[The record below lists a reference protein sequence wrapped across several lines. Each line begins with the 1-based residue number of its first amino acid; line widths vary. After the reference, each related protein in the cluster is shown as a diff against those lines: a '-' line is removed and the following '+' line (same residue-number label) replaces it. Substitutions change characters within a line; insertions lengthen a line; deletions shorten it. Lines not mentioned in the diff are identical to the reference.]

1 MTDGADKGDIRPA
14 QMQLTDPIMNDEAPP
29 HALYRHY
36 SELPASMRVLF
47 TCVLLILGLGYLF
60 ALLNI
65 YFTYAGR
72 AGGNP
77 LMLSY
82 EDIVVAYSGNGKGSI
97 LESAL
102 SGPMSSMLPPDE
114 RATLLSWVRNGAA
127 QSAYDSSVKPI
138 INKRCLT
145 CHDGRN
151 PHLPTLSSYDT
162 LMKVT
167 ALDTGASIST
177 LVRVSHIHLFGVTFI
192 FFIVGLAFTHAYV
205 RPVWLKCAIIAA
217 PFLAIMVDVS
227 SWYLIKLYHPFAWV
241 EIGAGVTMAACFAIM
256 WLTTLSQMW
265 LSKPPEVVLR
275 RMGGDITLA
284 G

>member
-1 MTDGADKGDIRPA
+1 
-14 QMQLTDPIMNDEAPP
+14 MNDEAPP
-29 HALYRHY
+29 HRLYRHY
-36 SELPASMRVLF
+36 SELPTSMRVLF

-82 EDIVVAYSGNGKGSI
+82 EDIVVAYSGNGKGSV

-127 QSAYDSSVKPI
+127 QAAYDSGVKPI

-151 PHLPTLSSYDT
+151 PHLPTLSSFDT
-162 LMKVT
+162 LLKVT

-177 LVRVSHIHLFGVTFI
+177 LVRVSHIHLFGMTFI
-192 FFIVGLAFTHAYV
+192 FSSSDLRSRSLCSSRLA
-205 RPVWLKCAIIAA
+205 
-217 PFLAIMVDVS
+217 
-227 SWYLIKLYHPFAWV
+227 
-241 EIGAGVTMAACFAIM
+241 
-256 WLTTLSQMW
+256 
-265 LSKPPEVVLR
+265 
-275 RMGGDITLA
+275 
-284 G
+284 

>member
-1 MTDGADKGDIRPA
+1 MPQPWDVA
-14 QMQLTDPIMNDEAPP
+14 MNDETPP
-29 HALYRHY
+29 HRLYRHY
-36 SELPASMRVLF
+36 SELPYSMRVLF
-47 TCVLLILGLGYLF
+47 TCVLLILGMGYLF

-77 LMLSY
+77 SMLSY
-82 EDIVVAYSGNGKGSI
+82 EDIVVAYSGSGKGSV

-114 RATLLSWVRNGAA
+114 RAALLSWARSGATEA
-127 QSAYDSSVKPI
+127 AYESGIKPI
-138 INKRCLT
+138 VNKRCVT

-151 PHLPTLSSYDT
+151 PHLSTLSSFDT
-162 LMKVT
+162 LIKVT

-177 LVRVSHIHLFGVTFI
+177 LVRVSHIHLFGMTFV

-205 RPVWLKCAIIAA
+205 RPIWLKCAVIAA
-217 PFLAIMVDVS
+217 PFLAIGVDVS

-241 EIGAGVTMAACFAIM
+241 EIAAGMTMAASFAVM
-256 WLTTLSQMW
+256 WLTTLYQMW
-265 LSKPPEVVLR
+265 LSKPPEVILR
-275 RMGGDITLA
+275 RMGGDIPLA

>member
-1 MTDGADKGDIRPA
+1 
-14 QMQLTDPIMNDEAPP
+14 MNDEASP
-29 HALYRHY
+29 HKLYRHY
-36 SELPASMRVLF
+36 SELPTSMRVLF

-82 EDIVVAYSGNGKGSI
+82 EDIVVAYSGNGKGSV

-114 RATLLSWVRNGAA
+114 RATLLNWVRNGAA
-127 QSAYDSSVKPI
+127 QAGYDSGVKPI
-138 INKRCLT
+138 INRRCLA

-151 PHLPTLSSYDT
+151 PHLPTLSSFDT

-167 ALDTGASIST
+167 ALDTGGVSAVSAIASKS
-177 LVRVSHIHLFGVTFI
+177 GVAT
-192 FFIVGLAFTHAYV
+192 VGALA
-205 RPVWLKCAIIAA
+205 
-217 PFLAIMVDVS
+217 DV
-227 SWYLIKLYHPFAWV
+227 PQA
-241 EIGAGVTMAACFAIM
+241 
-256 WLTTLSQMW
+256 
-265 LSKPPEVVLR
+265 
-275 RMGGDITLA
+275 
-284 G
+284 